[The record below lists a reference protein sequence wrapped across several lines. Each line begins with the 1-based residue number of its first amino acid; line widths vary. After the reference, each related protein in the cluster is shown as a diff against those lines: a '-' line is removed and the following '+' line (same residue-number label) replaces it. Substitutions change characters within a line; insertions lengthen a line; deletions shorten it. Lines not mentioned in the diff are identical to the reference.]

1 MPMDA
6 KAWSDRFGPRMV
18 RTDEAT
24 IRRYT
29 ANVSGL
35 ERVITAVLYPESSAD
50 VQALVRMANEVR
62 LPLYPI
68 STGCN
73 WGLGSKLPVRDG
85 AALVDLSRMAGIH
98 EVNETHGY
106 AVIEPGVTQ
115 RKLHERLET
124 AHSQYYLSV
133 TGSGADTSILGNALD
148 RGIAHHG
155 SRAEQISGLEV
166 VLGSGELIRTGSG
179 HFPQSRTACLYRH
192 GIGPSLDGLFC
203 QSNFGIVTR
212 AAIQLRRRQPV
223 HGVLGCAIAS
233 QEELPALVDGA
244 ATLVRQGILDPCLH
258 LSNRARAHSVVGGM
272 LVQRSSARE
281 VADILNTELRGAWN
295 LSCPLSGT
303 AVQVM
308 PRLREARAALRRFG
322 PVSLTTDRSFVTRR
336 AWYRMLS
343 FLPRFRRRGA
353 LLDAVEAFYRH
364 SQGVPSDAALASI
377 PWCLGAGVAGYIP
390 GTDLDATQIGTLF
403 VLPILPL
410 EGEAV
415 REATDMAH
423 QIAAKHGFTP
433 YLTLNSASPESLE
446 AVINIVFPRSDAK
459 LVERAHHCVDELV
472 AAYMQKG
479 FILYRAGIQSMTTI
493 VQADSPHWQLIAR
506 LKDVFDP
513 NRIIAPGRYNL
524 V

>member
-1 MPMDA
+1 MDA
-6 KAWSDRFGPRMV
+6 SAWSDRFGERMV

-35 ERVITAVLYPESSAD
+35 ERAITAVLYPESSAD

-85 AALVDLSRMAGIH
+85 AALVDLGRMDRIH

-115 RKLHERLET
+115 RKLHERLE
-124 AHSQYYLSV
+124 AEHSVYRLSV
-133 TGSGADTSILGNALD
+133 TGSGAETSILGNALD

-155 SRAEQISGLEV
+155 PRAEQISGLEV
-166 VLGSGELIRTGSG
+166 VLGTGELIRTGSG
-179 HFPQSRTACLYRH
+179 HFPQSRTKYLYRH

-212 AAIQLRRRQPV
+212 AAIRLLRCQPA
-223 HGVLGCAIAS
+223 HGVLGCAIPA
-233 QEELPALVDGA
+233 EEGLAALVDGVA
-244 ATLVRQGILDPCLH
+244 ALVRQGILDPCVH
-258 LSNRARAHSVVGGM
+258 FSNRARARSVVGGM
-272 LVQRSSARE
+272 LAQQDAGRKVG
-281 VADILNTELRGAWN
+281 DILDAELRGAWN
-295 LSCPLSGT
+295 LSCPLAGT
-303 AVQVM
+303 ARHVGL
-308 PRLREARAALRRFG
+308 RYREARAALRKFG
-322 PVSLTTDRSFVTRR
+322 PVSLMTDRSFLARR

-343 FLPRFRRRGA
+343 FLPRFRRRAA
-353 LLDAVEAFYRH
+353 LLDAVEAFYNH
-364 SQGVPSDAALASI
+364 SKGVPSDAALASI
-377 PWCLGAGVAGYIP
+377 PWCLTAGADRYTP
-390 GTDLDATQIGTLF
+390 GEDLDATNCGTLF

-415 REATDMAH
+415 R
-423 QIAAKHGFTP
+423 AAMELAQQLTGKHGFTP
-433 YLTLNSASPESLE
+433 YATLNAASPESLE
-446 AVINIVFPRSDAK
+446 AVINIVFPRGDAVQ
-459 LVERAHHCVDELV
+459 VERAHQCAEELM
-472 AAYMQKG
+472 AGYMKDG
-479 FILYRAGIQSMTTI
+479 FILYRAGIQSMNSLVTR
-493 VQADSPHWQLIAR
+493 DSPHWQLVAR

-513 NRIIAPGRYNL
+513 SHIIAPGRYNL

>member
-1 MPMDA
+1 MDA
-6 KAWSDRFGPRMV
+6 KAWSDRFGARMV

-24 IRRYT
+24 IRHYT

-35 ERVITAVLYPESSAD
+35 ERAITAVLYPESSAD

-85 AALVDLSRMAGIH
+85 AALVDLSGMDRIH

-115 RKLHERLET
+115 RQLHERLE
-124 AHSQYYLSV
+124 AADSLYYLSV
-133 TGSGADTSILGNALD
+133 TGSGAETSILGNALD

-155 SRAEQISGLEV
+155 PRAEQISGLEV
-166 VLGSGELIRTGSG
+166 VLGTGELIRTGSG
-179 HFPQSRTACLYRH
+179 HFPQSQTTYLYRH

-212 AAIQLRRRQPV
+212 AAIWLRRRQPA
-223 HGVLGCAIAS
+223 HGVLGCAIPG
-233 QEELPALVDGA
+233 EEGLAALVDGVA
-244 ATLVRQGILDPCLH
+244 ALVRQGILDPCVH
-258 LSNRARAHSVVGGM
+258 LSNRARARSVVGGM
-272 LVQRSSARE
+272 LAQQNAHRE
-281 VADILNTELRGAWN
+281 VGDILDAELRGAWN

-303 AVQVM
+303 ARHV
-308 PRLREARAALRRFG
+308 RLRYREARAALRRFG
-322 PVSLTTDRSFVTRR
+322 PVSLMTDRSFAARR

-343 FLPRFRRRGA
+343 FLARFRRRAA
-353 LLDAVEAFYRH
+353 LLDAVEAFYHH
-364 SQGVPSDAALASI
+364 SKGVPSDAALASI
-377 PWCLGAGVAGYIP
+377 PWCLAAGYTP
-390 GTDLDATQIGTLF
+390 GADLDATQCGTLF

-410 EGEAV
+410 EGDAV
-415 REATDMAH
+415 RAAMEMA
-423 QIAAKHGFTP
+423 QQVTGKHGFTP
-433 YLTLNSASPESLE
+433 YTTLNSASPESLE
-446 AVINIVFPRSDAK
+446 AVINLVFPRGDGK
-459 LVERAHHCVDELV
+459 QVEQAHRCVDELV
-472 AAYMQKG
+472 AGYMQKG
-479 FILYRAGIQSMTTI
+479 FILYRAGIQSMSSI
-493 VQADSPHWQLIAR
+493 LKADSPHWQLIAR

-513 NRIIAPGRYNL
+513 KCIIAPGRYNL

>member
-1 MPMDA
+1 MDVN
-6 KAWSDRFGPRMV
+6 AWTDRFGARMV
-18 RTDEAT
+18 HTDEAT

-35 ERVITAVLYPESSAD
+35 ERAITAVLYPESSAD

-85 AALVDLSRMAGIH
+85 AALVDLSRMDRIH

-115 RKLHERLET
+115 RKLHERLEA
-124 AHSQYYLSV
+124 AHSLYRLSV
-133 TGSGADTSILGNALD
+133 TGSGAETSILGNALD

-155 SRAEQISGLEV
+155 PRAEQISGLEV
-166 VLGSGELIRTGSG
+166 VLGTGELIRTGSG
-179 HFPQSRTACLYRH
+179 HLPQSRTTYLYRH
-192 GIGPSLDGLFC
+192 GIGPGLDGLFC

-212 AAIQLRRRQPV
+212 AAIRLLRRQPA
-223 HGVLGCAIAS
+223 HGVLGCTIPGDEGLA
-233 QEELPALVDGA
+233 ALVDGVA
-244 ATLVRQGILDPCLH
+244 ALVRQGILDPCVH
-258 LSNRARAHSVVGGM
+258 VANRARARSVVGGM
-272 LVQRSSARE
+272 LAQRGAGLK
-281 VADILNTELRGAWN
+281 VGDILDAELRGAWN
-295 LSCPLSGT
+295 LSCPLAGSAGH
-303 AVQVM
+303 V
-308 PRLREARAALRRFG
+308 RLRYREARAALRKFG
-322 PVSLTTDRSFVTRR
+322 PVSLTTDRSFLLRR

-343 FLPRFRRRGA
+343 FLPRFRRRAA
-353 LLDAVEAFYRH
+353 LLDAVEAFYNH
-364 SQGVPSDAALASI
+364 SKGVPSDAALASI
-377 PWCLGAGVAGYIP
+377 PWCLGAGAEGCTP
-390 GTDLDATQIGTLF
+390 GADLDATQCGTLF

-415 REATDMAH
+415 RAAVEVARQATG
-423 QIAAKHGFTP
+423 KHGFTP
-433 YLTLNSASPESLE
+433 YTTLNSASPESLE
-446 AVINIVFPRSDAK
+446 AVINIVFPRGDG
-459 LVERAHHCVDELV
+459 LQVEQAHRCVDELV
-472 AAYMQKG
+472 AGYMQKG
-479 FILYRAGIQSMTTI
+479 FILYRAGIQSMSSI
-493 VQADSPHWQLIAR
+493 VKADSPHWQLIAR

>member
-1 MPMDA
+1 MDTNSWA
-6 KAWSDRFGPRMV
+6 DRFGARMI

-35 ERVITAVLYPESSAD
+35 ERAITAVLYPESSAA

-85 AALVDLSRMAGIH
+85 AALVDLSRMDGIH

-115 RKLHERLET
+115 RMLHERLKD
-124 AHSQYYLSV
+124 AQSSYCLSV
-133 TGSGADTSILGNALD
+133 TGSGAETSILGNALD
-148 RGIAHHG
+148 RGIAHQG
-155 SRAEQISGLEV
+155 PRAEQISGLEV
-166 VLGSGELIRTGSG
+166 VLGTGELIRTGSG
-179 HFPQSRTACLYRH
+179 HFPQSQTPYLYRH

-212 AAIQLRRRQPV
+212 AAIRLMRRKPA

-233 QEELPALVDGA
+233 EEELASLVDCVA
-244 ATLVRQGILDPCLH
+244 ALIRQGILDPCVH
-258 LSNRARAHSVVGGM
+258 VSNRARARSVVGGM
-272 LVQRSSARE
+272 LAQRS
-281 VADILNTELRGAWN
+281 ADQNVRNILDTELRGAWN

-303 AVQVM
+303 TAQV
-308 PRLREARAALRRFG
+308 RLSYREARTALGKFG
-322 PVSLTTDRSFVTRR
+322 PVSLMTDRSFQVRR

-343 FLPRFRRRGA
+343 FLPRFRRRAA
-353 LLDAVEAFYRH
+353 LLDAVEAFYNH
-364 SQGVPSDAALASI
+364 SKGVPSDAALASI
-377 PWCLGAGVAGYIP
+377 PWCLATSASGHTPGA
-390 GTDLDATQIGTLF
+390 DLDATRCGVLF

-415 REATDMAH
+415 REAMAMAH
-423 QIAAKHGFTP
+423 QVTGKHGFIP
-433 YLTLNSASPESLE
+433 NMTLNSASPESLE
-446 AVINIVFPRSDAK
+446 AVINIVFQRNDGK
-459 LVERAHHCVDELV
+459 QVETAHRCVDELV
-472 AAYMQKG
+472 VSYMQKG
-479 FILYRAGIQSMTTI
+479 FILYRAGIQSMSSI
-493 VQADSPHWQLIAR
+493 VSAVSPYWQLIAR

>member
-1 MPMDA
+1 MDTNSWA
-6 KAWSDRFGPRMV
+6 DRLGARMV

-50 VQALVRMANEVR
+50 VQALVRIANEVR

-85 AALVDLSRMAGIH
+85 AALVDLSRMDRIH

-115 RKLHERLET
+115 RKLHERLQD
-124 AHSQYYLSV
+124 AHSSYWLSV
-133 TGSGADTSILGNALD
+133 TGSGAETSILGNALD

-155 SRAEQISGLEV
+155 PRAEQISGLEV
-166 VLGSGELIRTGSG
+166 VLGTSELIRTGSG
-179 HFPQSRTACLYRH
+179 HFPQSQTTYLYRH

-212 AAIQLRRRQPV
+212 AAIRLMRRQPAQ
-223 HGVLGCAIAS
+223 GVLGCAIAGE
-233 QEELPALVDGA
+233 EELAALVDGVA
-244 ATLVRQGILDPCLH
+244 ALIRQGILDPCVH
-258 LSNRARAHSVVGGM
+258 VSNRARARSVVGGM
-272 LVQRSSARE
+272 LAQRHADQE
-281 VADILNTELRGAWN
+281 VRNILDAELRGAWS

-303 AVQVM
+303 VAQV
-308 PRLREARAALRRFG
+308 RLSFREARAALRKFG
-322 PVSLTTDRSFVTRR
+322 RVSLTTDRSFQVRR
-336 AWYRMLS
+336 AWYRLLS
-343 FLPRFRRRGA
+343 FVPRFRRRAA
-353 LLDAVEAFYRH
+353 LLEAVEAFYHH
-364 SQGVPSDAALASI
+364 SKGVPSDAALASI
-377 PWCLGAGVAGYIP
+377 PWCLAASASGYTPGA
-390 GTDLDATQIGTLF
+390 DLDATRCGTLF

-410 EGEAV
+410 EGRAV
-415 REATDMAH
+415 REAMAMAH
-423 QIAAKHGFTP
+423 QATGKHGFIP
-433 YLTLNSASPESLE
+433 YVTLNSASPESLE
-446 AVINIVFPRSDAK
+446 AVINIVFPRNDGSQ
-459 LVERAHHCVDELV
+459 VEKAHRCVDELV
-472 AAYMQKG
+472 ASYMQKG
-479 FILYRAGIQSMTTI
+479 FILYRAGIQSMSSI
-493 VQADSPHWQLIAR
+493 VNADSPYWQLIAR